1 LTLTNTGAR
10 LFIVLAPVKGMRA
23 PTLIDGPA
31 YPSSGWLQLRRGLTI
46 VTAFILLEQKQ
57 PKVVFTPRE

>member
-1 LTLTNTGAR
+1 
-10 LFIVLAPVKGMRA
+10 MRA